1 MFPEAPNL
9 HLWRILERFR
19 PKSVN
24 LPSRLSPTIP
34 ALPSD
39 AHLGRHRRPIT
50 GGSVLR
56 STEERKPAKVVLTRM
71 PINGPPSTPELERR
85 MEEVAKHEQACGVLA
100 CVGQG
105 GRSGLCMARE
115 VGRDY
120 RRTESST
127 QIDFRVLWTVVK
139 IVPIANLEPRS
150 FPGVIFKPS
159 KGNSFLGFRPNLIWS
174 CPRFFKPTGNP
185 GNGMISYN

>member
-9 HLWRILERFR
+9 HLWRILESFR

-85 MEEVAKHEQACGVLA
+85 MEEVAKHEQACAVLA
-100 CVGQG
+100 V
-105 GRSGLCMARE
+105 LARE
-115 VGRDY
+115 VGRDD

-159 KGNSFLGFRPNLIWS
+159 KGNSFFEI
-174 CPRFFKPTGNP
+174 
-185 GNGMISYN
+185 